1 MSEMIERMAKALYDD
16 WVKEDFT
23 EDYCA
28 WDLLPGKDMWRQRAR
43 ATLAAMQEPTDKMI
57 DAVYD
62 PAVNSR
68 SSVAND
74 WRSMVEAELG
84 EGG

>member
-1 MSEMIERMAKALYDD
+1 MSDMIERMARAILEVKGGLNYDYA
-16 WVKEDFT
+16 DFCR
-23 EDYCA
+23 DA
-28 WDLLPGKDMWRQRAR
+28 AR
-43 ATLAAMQEPTDKMI
+43 AALAAIREPTDKMI